1 MPAKPRWLLQIP
13 EMIEQL
19 RGLEVP
25 VVDRAVVERTF
36 GVRRRRAVELMRRF
50 GGYLSG
56 NTILLDRLG
65 LIYQLEAVGAGADV
79 IRERRRK
86 ERLSGKLDELH
97 RYRAA
102 AAVRIPLPAVTAGRM
117 PEGVALEAGR
127 LTVEFGSVEE
137 LLSRLYGLSQAAA
150 LDYDG
155 FRHDVEEHLAGVA
168 PAQMVAEE
176 FKNIQEAVE
185 RGHHGHTQEELW
197 GLPGHPGRAEI
208 RKTTNPTATASIS
221 S

>member
-1 MPAKPRWLLQIP
+1 
-13 EMIEQL
+13 
-19 RGLEVP
+19 
-25 VVDRAVVERTF
+25 
-36 GVRRRRAVELMRRF
+36 
-50 GGYLSG
+50 
-56 NTILLDRLG
+56 
-65 LIYQLEAVGAGADV
+65 
-79 IRERRRK
+79 
-86 ERLSGKLDELH
+86 
-97 RYRAA
+97 
-102 AAVRIPLPAVTAGRM
+102 M

-208 RKTTNPTATASIS
+208 RKTTNPTVTASIS